1 MLSDGPCADPTSIFV
16 DLAVAFR
23 ARFLTLGG
31 PARAEHLCK
40 YRRLQQIESE
50 LGLKGRLAS
59 QEQHVF
65 PVINVIEEKPE
76 ESGES

>member
-1 MLSDGPCADPTSIFV
+1 MTVNFSIP
-16 DLAVAFR
+16 LLTILTQLTQR
-23 ARFLTLGG
+23 ARFLKLGG
-31 PARAEHLCK
+31 PARPEHIYK